1 MPIGRDEVI
10 PTLLAAAPGF
20 HETWQR
26 HLAWWKGEERGLFAD
41 ASEVA
46 GYVVESYAEGDTR
59 ELPALFAALE
69 RILQD
74 GDEAAR
80 EAATRGVL
88 EDIQTLASHRPFGPA
103 VFERLLGP
111 RTRRAWDEVDRLWRA
126 GGGSLA
132 GVIRL
137 ELRARPERGT
147 A

>member
-1 MPIGRDEVI
+1 MPIGVDDVI

-20 HETWQR
+20 QETWQR
-26 HLAWWKGEERGLFAD
+26 HLEWWGGEERGIFND

-46 GYVVESYAEGDTR
+46 SYVVESYAEGDTV

-69 RILQD
+69 RILRE

-80 EAATRGVL
+80 AAAMVGVL
-88 EDIQTLASHRPFGPA
+88 EDIQTLASNRPFGPT
-103 VFERLLGP
+103 VFERMLGP
-111 RTRRAWDEVDRLWRA
+111 LSRRAWAEIDRLWRA

-137 ELRARPERGT
+137 ELRARSEG
-147 A
+147 AG

>member
-20 HETWQR
+20 QETWQR
-26 HLAWWKGEERGLFAD
+26 HLAWWEGEERGIFND
-41 ASEVA
+41 ASEFA
-46 GYVVESYAEGDTR
+46 SYVVESYAEGDTA

-69 RILQD
+69 RILRE

-80 EAATRGVL
+80 AAATVGVL
-88 EDIQTLASHRPFGPA
+88 EDIQTLACHRPFGPA
-103 VFERLLGP
+103 VFERMLGP
-111 RTRRAWDEVDRLWRA
+111 LSRRAWAEIDRLWRA

-137 ELRARPERGT
+137 ELRASSEG
-147 A
+147 AG